1 MVLYTTNISLWMI
14 ILLFPMD
21 FNKKYNERN
30 KKGTGADI
38 FPDQLTYT
46 FDI

>member
-1 MVLYTTNISLWMI
+1 MVLYTTNVSLWMI

-21 FNKKYNERN
+21 FNKKYNE
-30 KKGTGADI
+30 KKKVRGDI
-38 FPDQLTYT
+38 FPYQLTYT

>member
-1 MVLYTTNISLWMI
+1 MVLYTTNVLLWMI

-21 FNKKYNERN
+21 FNKNYNKK

-38 FPDQLTYT
+38 FPYQLTYT

>member
-1 MVLYTTNISLWMI
+1 MVLYTTNVSLWMI

-21 FNKKYNERN
+21 YSKNYNEKKKYR
-30 KKGTGADI
+30 ADI
-38 FPDQLTYT
+38 FPYQLTYT

>member
-1 MVLYTTNISLWMI
+1 MVLYTTNILLWMI

-21 FNKKYNERN
+21 FNKKYKKKK

-38 FPDQLTYT
+38 FPYQLTYT

>member
-1 MVLYTTNISLWMI
+1 MVLYTTNVSLWMI
-14 ILLFPMD
+14 ILLFLMD
-21 FNKKYNERN
+21 FNKKYNGKK

-38 FPDQLTYT
+38 FPYQLTYT

>member
-1 MVLYTTNISLWMI
+1 MVLYITNVSLWMI

-21 FNKKYNERN
+21 FNKKYN
-30 KKGTGADI
+30 KKKVWGDI
-38 FPDQLTYT
+38 FPYQLTYT